1 MLCRALPSAMASE
14 AEAALVLGGVKNGI
28 RLDIQRSDGRIHS
41 AVVTG
46 TNVKGRSVAV
56 EWLEGDET
64 KGKSVDLAMIHRLN
78 ADLAPGADE
87 RVSSSQQAGAG
98 RGARKAAARQTVIP
112 TSQQQEMNSR

>member
-1 MLCRALPSAMASE
+1 MASE

-41 AVVTG
+41 ALVTG

-64 KGKSVDLAMIHRLN
+64 KGKEVDLAMIHRLN

-98 RGARKAAARQTVIP
+98 RGARKAAARHTAIP
-112 TSQQQEMNSR
+112 TSQQHEMNSR